1 VDLGTKHYIHLL
13 ILHHLI
19 VTQDA
24 FNAELTFSVIIRDT
38 TSAVGYS
45 TLDIECEA
53 VDTYYLLLRG
63 FRWVLVVVL
72 YVAVCSVCTLC
83 L

>member
-1 VDLGTKHYIHLL
+1 MFLTIHYSHSHSYL
-13 ILHHLI
+13 
-19 VTQDA
+19 QDA

-45 TLDIECEA
+45 TLDLECEA

-63 FRWVLVVVL
+63 FR
-72 YVAVCSVCTLC
+72 
-83 L
+83 